1 MINNGGKSGG
11 NPYHDENGH
20 FTSKGNQGS
29 GNASQ
34 KVNQN
39 TGNQPVD
46 FAASIWNDFLKSQEQ
61 PKKTTGEK
69 VLNQMGLTNEEVME
83 KHEEMSDEKAL
94 NDLGDKMDKLEEDI
108 EYDDIDADYERS
120 YGPVNTPE
128 KYEAYQKWLEN
139 GHSFDNIGGEEEQVK
154 ADANYLKEHELEST
168 KDLAPW
174 DKPDEPDPEHD
185 AKVDNA
191 LQGENKVLSQMGLSE
206 KPYTEPRKDSTRS
219 GNYSQRFLSMNK
231 DKVPEVKFEDA
242 ALYDEYTPARITGIN
257 TGDPEEWEEKYG
269 DFEMDVGSLIDELSL
284 FNYMTDEES
293 NKIDEMYKT
302 KNFDLQYISN
312 ILDEYLDKALDDY
325 NKKKQKPFTKDYYET
340 YILDDDSDNEPDW
353 DMIEKDKRLE

>member
-1 MINNGGKSGG
+1 MINSGGKSGG

-20 FTSKGNQGS
+20 FTSKDKQGS
-29 GNASQ
+29 GIVSQ

-83 KHEEMSDEKAL
+83 THKEQSDQKAL
-94 NDLGDKMDKLEEDI
+94 DDLGEKMNKLEDF
-108 EYDDIDADYERS
+108 
-120 YGPVNTPE
+120 GPE
-128 KYEAYQKWLEN
+128 QN
-139 GHSFDNIGGEEEQVK
+139 GN
-154 ADANYLKEHELEST
+154 
-168 KDLAPW
+168 
-174 DKPDEPDPEHD
+174 
-185 AKVDNA
+185 
-191 LQGENKVLSQMGLSE
+191 NKVLNQMGLSE
-206 KPYTEPRKDSTRS
+206 KPYTEPRKDGTRS